1 MSGTGGLCGSWRRT
15 MAGEISILDAVA
27 KLAEMTI
34 AVKEA
39 ERAAMEKATRIVQ
52 AEAKREIGHY
62 QD

>member
-1 MSGTGGLCGSWRRT
+1 